1 MPPVI
6 SVFAIPSRD
15 DFSAAASVV
24 KSGAIPHATNDDK
37 LRLYGLYKQA
47 TIGPAP
53 GASSASIF
61 DIVGQH
67 KYSAW
72 DKVRNL
78 SADEAKQQYV
88 ALVQDLAPGSFSS
101 TELQPMGAPSP
112 LMENHTVHNVL
123 AAAQTELPVKAPE
136 HETWLMRISSRYD
149 GMIMRLNDRLRPMV
163 SALLGESLYTDRSGM
178 SFQIVTLSVVA
189 FIVISFGLVLHMANP
204 SAGDER
210 APDSTHAWPPP
221 PPPPDLGNASN
232 NPPSMP
238 PSPPPIP
245 CEIEHP
251 DSRVWECG
259 SAEGYGMGWE
269 WWQQRRSDDVM
280 RLTAA
285 WQLLICDIF
294 CCLLPIGW
302 VKYRRCREKRGAV
315 GRRTPFRARVGP
327 TRPQRSTVS
336 IRDRLSPGRHASP
349 GRHMRLDD

>member
-1 MPPVI
+1 M
-6 SVFAIPSRD
+6 SDFAIPSRSD
-15 DFSAAASVV
+15 DFSAATAVV

-61 DIVGQH
+61 DIVGQQ

-78 SADEAKQQYV
+78 SADEAKQHYV

-101 TELQPMGAPSP
+101 TELQPMGAQSP
-112 LMENHTVHNVL
+112 LKENHSVHNVL
-123 AAAQTELPVKAPE
+123 AAAQTELPIKAPE

-149 GMIMRLNDRLRPMV
+149 GTIMRLNDRLRPMV
-163 SALLGESLYTDRSGM
+163 SAVLGESLYTDRSGM
-178 SFQIVTLSVVA
+178 SFQIVTLGVVV
-189 FIVISFGLVLHMANP
+189 FIVISFGLVLHMADP
-204 SAGDER
+204 SAGNEH
-210 APDSTHAWPPP
+210 APDNTDAQP

-232 NPPSMP
+232 NPPSTP

-251 DSRVWECG
+251 DTRVWDCG
-259 SAEGYGMGWE
+259 SAEGYGMDWE
-269 WWQQRRSDDVM
+269 WWQRRRSDDVM
-280 RLTAA
+280 RRAA
-285 WQLLICDIF
+285 VWQLLICVIF
-294 CCLLPIGW
+294 CCILPIGW

-327 TRPQRSTVS
+327 TRPQGSKVS
-336 IRDRLSPGRHASP
+336 IRDRLSPGR
-349 GRHMRLDD
+349 GIRHSKLDD